1 MSKVGVMQCPHGE
14 ICIANPAVKVLTG
27 RMNKHTQP
35 TIRLQGGLLAT
46 PQGLLEADLDFSGQ
60 EIVQVTPRGSCES
73 PEPDHVIDVTNRW
86 VLPGAV
92 DAHTHFGM
100 PLSRG
105 LTSLGWRESSE
116 AALLG
121 GTTTIIDFANPAAG
135 QSLSEAVARWQNAA
149 DHRCLCDYSLHVT
162 VVDTSE
168 DRLNEIPL
176 LVAAGLPTFKGF
188 LAYKGRLML
197 EPERLR
203 LLMVAVREAGAM
215 LLVHAEDGE
224 INAAAESILR
234 DTGRIGPRWHPLAHP
249 DRSEEKAVAEAAA
262 MALETD
268 CPLLLVHLSLGASLD
283 RLQDARTQ
291 RNHQKKSTLL
301 LGEVCLHH
309 LLADESFYEA
319 GHEAALGAICSP
331 PLRNTSNHKPLGQGL
346 SKGHLDLL
354 STDHCEFDL
363 KTKAAAAGGGFY
375 CVPNGCGGVGE
386 RLVLSHT
393 HLVANGMMSPER
405 WVDVISEAP
414 ARIMG
419 LGHRKGRLEAGFD
432 ADLVIFNPKP
442 EYRWEPLAQSDRA
455 GSLWTGMPAQGVVQ
469 DVWLRGQQVVQNG
482 RLVQEQPGGSFL
494 PRKLDMAP
502 SNEDDR

>member
-1 MSKVGVMQCPHGE
+1 
-14 ICIANPAVKVLTG
+14 
-27 RMNKHTQP
+27 MNNNAPP

-60 EIVQVTPRGSCES
+60 QIIRVTPRDSCQI
-73 PEPDHVIDVTNRW
+73 PEPDHVLDATNRW
-86 VLPGAV
+86 ILPGAV

-100 PLSRG
+100 PLSDG
-105 LTSLGWRESSE
+105 LNSLGWRESSE

-121 GTTTIIDFANPAAG
+121 GTTTIIDFANPSMG
-135 QSLSEAVARWQNAA
+135 QPLPVAVARWQEAA
-149 DHRCLCDYSLHVT
+149 EHRCLCDYGLHVT

-168 DRLNEIPL
+168 ERLAEIPL

-197 EPERLR
+197 EAERLR
-203 LLMVAVREAGAM
+203 LLMAAVQEAGAM

-224 INAAAESILR
+224 MNAEAEGVLR

-249 DRSEEKAVAEAAA
+249 ERSEEKAVAEAAA

-268 CPLLLVHLSLGASLD
+268 CPLLLVHLSLAASLD
-283 RLQDARTQ
+283 RLQDART
-291 RNHQKKSTLL
+291 RRDHQGKSTLL
-301 LGEVCLHH
+301 LGELCLHH
-309 LLADESFYEA
+309 LLADEGIYEA
-319 GHEAALGAICSP
+319 GHRAALAAICSP
-331 PLRNTSNHKPLGQGL
+331 PLRSAGNHKPLGLGL
-346 SKGHLDLL
+346 AKGHLDLL

-363 KTKAAAAGGGFY
+363 KTKSAAAAGGFH
-375 CVPNGCGGVGE
+375 CVPNGCSGVGE

-393 HLVANGMMSPER
+393 HLVARGIMTPQR
-405 WVDVISEAP
+405 WIQVISEAP

-419 LGHRKGRLEAGFD
+419 LGFRKGRLAAGYD
-432 ADLVIFNPKP
+432 ADLVIFDPEP

-455 GSLWTGMPAQGVVQ
+455 GSLWTGIPAKGKVQ

-482 RLVQEQPGGSFL
+482 RLVQEQPGGIFL
-494 PRKLDMAP
+494 PRRLNLNS
-502 SNEDDR
+502 SNENER